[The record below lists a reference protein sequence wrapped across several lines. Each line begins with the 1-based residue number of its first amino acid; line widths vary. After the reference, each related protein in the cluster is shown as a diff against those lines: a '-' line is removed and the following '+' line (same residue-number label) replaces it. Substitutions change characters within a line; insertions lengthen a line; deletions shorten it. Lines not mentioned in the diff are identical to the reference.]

1 MLYVIYFF
9 TIVNGNSVLIDTMP
23 VPSPTMCVQLV
34 DMINSQ
40 PSPGGRR
47 VRAACYIKSGD
58 QKQ

>member
-1 MLYVIYFF
+1 MI
-9 TIVNGNSVLIDTMP
+9 IDTMP
-23 VPSPTMCVQLV
+23 VPTPTACVQLV